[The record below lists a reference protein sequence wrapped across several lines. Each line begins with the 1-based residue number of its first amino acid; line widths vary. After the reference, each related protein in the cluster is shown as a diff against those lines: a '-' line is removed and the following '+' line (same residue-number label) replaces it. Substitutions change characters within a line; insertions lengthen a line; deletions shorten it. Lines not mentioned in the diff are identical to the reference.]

1 MLHLLVLLSVMSQS
15 FSYVSTGQETLQ
27 FYAISCPTCELVTE
41 RVRILEETY
50 PRGNFIL
57 YDIAEGENTERFKRV
72 ADLLNETLFLPLVG
86 IFKDGELTAIAS
98 GSLTSSDWRT
108 AVEEERDGVPVYVA
122 ISQGQL
128 EILTI
133 INEPRKLWT
142 ISRLFV
148 EPDLRMF
155 PDETD
160 FTQLL
165 LVVVTAAAMDAIN
178 PCSFN
183 IFVVLLTFVF
193 YGVGEKA
200 VMKIGLAFSIGLFIA
215 YFLLGLGLGRII
227 HRLPEIKYVISLVA
241 AVFGIL
247 RIMEALGEKVKH
259 LPDAFASRISTR
271 IERVSDPR
279 SGFGAGIVTGFLLL
293 PCSSAPYF
301 IVLSLLSERASL
313 LSGLALLG
321 IYNLII
327 TVPFVAITVVVAG
340 LLRSTMEL
348 KLWSLENRRWV
359 NLIMGFG
366 LVLLSL
372 LNLLV

>member
-1 MLHLLVLLSVMSQS
+1 
-15 FSYVSTGQETLQ
+15 
-27 FYAISCPTCELVTE
+27 
-41 RVRILEETY
+41 
-50 PRGNFIL
+50 
-57 YDIAEGENTERFKRV
+57 
-72 ADLLNETLFLPLVG
+72 
-86 IFKDGELTAIAS
+86 
-98 GSLTSSDWRT
+98 
-108 AVEEERDGVPVYVA
+108 
-122 ISQGQL
+122 
-128 EILTI
+128 
-133 INEPRKLWT
+133 
-142 ISRLFV
+142 
-148 EPDLRMF
+148 
-155 PDETD
+155 
-160 FTQLL
+160 
-165 LVVVTAAAMDAIN
+165 
-178 PCSFN
+178 
-183 IFVVLLTFVF
+183 VLLTFVF

-227 HRLPEIKYVISLVA
+227 HRVPEIKYVISLVA

-279 SGFGAGIVTGFLLL
+279 GGFGAGIVTGFLLL

-301 IVLSLLSERASL
+301 IVLSLLSERASML
-313 LSGLALLG
+313 PGLALLG
-321 IYNLII
+321 LYNLII

-359 NLIMGFG
+359 NLLMGFG
-366 LVLLSL
+366 LILLSL